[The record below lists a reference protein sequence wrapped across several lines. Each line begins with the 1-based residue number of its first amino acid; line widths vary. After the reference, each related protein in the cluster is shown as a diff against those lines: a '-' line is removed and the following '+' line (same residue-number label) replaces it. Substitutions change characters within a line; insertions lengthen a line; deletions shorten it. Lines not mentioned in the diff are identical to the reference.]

1 MEKGLFLIISGL
13 SVLNEKFPGRIAACL
28 KNHSHAC
35 KWGYIPLFCQMFGGF
50 QLGDGDA
57 VRYKVKKTKLKQN
70 LMRSLPLTVKAFP
83 GAW

>member
-1 MEKGLFLIISGL
+1 MRYSTIREILLHAAK
-13 SVLNEKFPGRIAACL
+13 KF
-28 KNHSHAC
+28 
-35 KWGYIPLFCQMFGGF
+35 
-50 QLGDGDA
+50 GDGDA